1 MAGGAG
7 KGEPASSGAPKQ
19 NMTTSRIRINPS
31 RILVVDD
38 EPIVCDSIRM
48 LLAFDGHAVRTAN
61 SAEQALSV
69 FKSDQFDVLITDYA
83 MPGMKGSEL
92 ATEIRKQAPNL
103 PVVLVTAYAEMLSS
117 WGADLSNVDCVVSK
131 PFRLETLRNSLAEAI
146 SGAHRAG

>member
-1 MAGGAG
+1 MATPPL
-7 KGEPASSGAPKQ
+7 KP
-19 NMTTSRIRINPS
+19 I

-48 LLAFDGHAVRTAN
+48 LLAFDGHTVSTAN

-69 FKSDQFDVLITDYA
+69 FKPDQFDALITDYA

-92 ATEIRKQAPNL
+92 ATEIRRQAPDL
-103 PVVLVTAYAEMLSS
+103 PVLLVTAYAEMLSS

-131 PFRLETLRNSLAEAI
+131 PFRLEVLRNSLADAMR
-146 SGAHRAG
+146 GAGRPG